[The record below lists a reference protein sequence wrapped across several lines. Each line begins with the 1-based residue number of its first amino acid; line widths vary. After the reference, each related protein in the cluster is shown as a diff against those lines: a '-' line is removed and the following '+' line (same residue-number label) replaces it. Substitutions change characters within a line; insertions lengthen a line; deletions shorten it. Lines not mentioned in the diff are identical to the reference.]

1 MPTRP
6 SSTYAPRLLAAPRA
20 AEYLGVSESKLR
32 ALPISRKVLDGKRL
46 YDRLD
51 LDAYA
56 DALRNENEA
65 EEPNTCDKLF
75 GG

>member
-1 MPTRP
+1 MSPRP
-6 SSTYAPRLLAAPRA
+6 SLTYAPRLLPAPRA

-32 ALPISRKVLDGKRL
+32 TLPISRKVLDGKRL

-56 DALRNENEA
+56 DALKTEDEA

-75 GG
+75 GV